1 MGNSLEKFGSFI
13 DGLANDVMKPPPQPS
28 DCAWKVAE
36 SGIWFSIDLFI
47 IMRVTMFEC
56 IPCMRLGTHFAYNL
70 SDLQNCA
77 RYVLHIIF
85 PFFRH
90 LTCQGHVAWKRYG
103 SKSHYLPSTPFQ
115 YLYVSV
121 LSLDWAPT
129 PMFSLVLRPIAQRS
143 SVWQGPR
150 RRHECPVWHRP

>member
-1 MGNSLEKFGSFI
+1 MPQSLKLYQGITIPEAALRISLFKHIVLVSKDTRAMSAHQDSMGNSLKKLGSFI
-13 DGLANDVMKPPPQPS
+13 DGRANDVMKPPSQPS
-28 DCAWKVAE
+28 DYAWEVAE
-36 SGIWFSIDLFI
+36 SGILFSIDLFI

-90 LTCQGHVAWKRYG
+90 LPCQGHVA
-103 SKSHYLPSTPFQ
+103 
-115 YLYVSV
+115 
-121 LSLDWAPT
+121 
-129 PMFSLVLRPIAQRS
+129 
-143 SVWQGPR
+143 
-150 RRHECPVWHRP
+150 